1 MNLDIKSL
9 LNPLLV
15 MAKNERIYSQKNY
28 MLAKNHEY
36 TLTERKLTII
46 LFHSVLK
53 HTKKKKINSIG
64 AMAVIS
70 KNNIMAIG
78 IEKMNKEYEEK
89 LLRNSYYESNMY
101 RLNKEIQEQS
111 WIAKYFVSILN

>member
-28 MLAKNHEY
+28 MLAKNNEY

-53 HTKKKKINSIG
+53 HIKKKINSTG
-64 AMAVIS
+64 AMAIIS

-78 IEKMNKEYEEK
+78 IEKLNKEYEEK
-89 LLRNSYYESNMY
+89 ILQNSYYESNMY